1 VPRGDPRVRRLRA
14 NRIHGQSAAVRK
26 FAGIL
31 YPNCLAPVEFVKYR
45 QVDANAAFRR
55 VD

>member
-1 VPRGDPRVRRLRA
+1 VHNFVWNDAEA

-31 YPNCLAPVEFVKYR
+31 YPNCLEPVEFTKYR
-45 QVDANAAFRR
+45 QVDANAAFLR
-55 VD
+55 V